1 MTTTSNATL
10 TLRDIQ
16 LINKLSIV
24 DHLNNDEISSRTGFS
39 PSDIDR
45 VIRGVYV
52 DDLAEQWK
60 DDADITLAEYNA
72 IRSRYK
78 PGKLHRDTEFMIAR
92 DMLIRPETVLAI
104 AHSRFSNVHTHPV
117 PKAVKAKPEKAK
129 VVRKLV
135 PTDLDEI
142 HKLER
147 FGWPAAEIAGKL
159 GVPVEVVAHVQ
170 RCLRNRWSYP
180 DTLESVNS
188 KFSEAE

>member
-10 TLRDIQ
+10 TIADIQ
-16 LINKLSIV
+16 HINTLVYKQL
-24 DHLNNDEISSRTGFS
+24 LNNEQIVAATGFS

-78 PGKLHRDTEFMIAR
+78 PGKLHRDTEFMVAR

-129 VVRKLV
+129 AVRKIV
-135 PTDLDEI
+135 PADLDEI

-147 FGWPAAEIAGKL
+147 FGWSIAEIAEKL
-159 GVPVEVVAHVQ
+159 GVPVEAIVHVQ

-180 DTLESVNS
+180 DILESVNS
-188 KFSEAE
+188 KFSEAA

>member
-10 TLRDIQ
+10 TIADIQ
-16 LINKLSIV
+16 HINRLCIV
-24 DHLNNDEISSRTGFS
+24 EHMNNAQIADATGFS
-39 PSDIDR
+39 LADIDA

-52 DDLAEQWK
+52 DDLADQWK
-60 DDADITLAEYNA
+60 DDADITLQEYDT
-72 IRSRYK
+72 IRRRYQ
-78 PGKLHRDTEFMIAR
+78 PGKLHRDTEYAIAR

-104 AHSRFSNVHTHPV
+104 AHSRFSNAHTHPAEKTV
-117 PKAVKAKPEKAK
+117 KVKPAKPKA
-129 VVRKLV
+129 VRKLV

-147 FGWPAAEIAGKL
+147 FGWPAADIAGKL

>member
-1 MTTTSNATL
+1 MTLSIT
-10 TLRDIQ
+10 DIQ
-16 LINKLSIV
+16 RINRWLIE
-24 DHLNNDEISSRTGFS
+24 HMNNARL
-39 PSDIDR
+39 PSHWFTLADIDA

-52 DDLAEQWK
+52 DDLAEKWK

>member
-10 TLRDIQ
+10 TIVDIQ
-16 LINKLSIV
+16 HINTLVYKQL
-24 DHLNNDEISSRTGFS
+24 LNNEQIAAATGFS

-52 DDLAEQWK
+52 DDLADQWK
-60 DDADITLAEYNA
+60 NDADITLAEYSA

-104 AHSRFSNVHTHPV
+104 AHSRFTNAHTHPV
-117 PKAVKAKPEKAK
+117 PKAVKAKPEKVKA
-129 VVRKLV
+129 VRKIV
-135 PTDLDEI
+135 PADLDEI

-147 FGWPAAEIAGKL
+147 FGWPVAEIAEKL
-159 GVPVEVVAHVQ
+159 GVPVEAIAHVQ

-180 DTLESVNS
+180 DILESVNS
-188 KFSEAE
+188 KFSEAA

>member
-10 TLRDIQ
+10 TLCDIQ

-24 DHLNNDEISSRTGFS
+24 DHLNNDEISSRTGCS
-39 PSDIDR
+39 LSDIDR

-52 DDLAEQWK
+52 DDLADSWK
-60 DDADITLAEYNA
+60 PDEEITLAEYEA
-72 IRSRYK
+72 VRRRYQS
-78 PGKLHRDTEFMIAR
+78 GKLHRNTEYAIAR
-92 DMLIRPETVLAI
+92 DTLIRPETVLAI
-104 AHSRFSNVHTHPV
+104 AHSRFQNAHTHPA

-129 VVRKLV
+129 AVRRLFSA
-135 PTDLDEI
+135 DIDEV

-147 FGWPAAEIAGKL
+147 FGWPAADIAGKL
-159 GVPVEVVAHVQ
+159 GVPVEAIAHVQ

-188 KFSEAE
+188 RYGKAA

>member
-10 TLRDIQ
+10 TIADIQ
-16 LINKLSIV
+16 HINRLCIV
-24 DHLNNDEISSRTGFS
+24 EHMNNAQIADATGFGLA
-39 PSDIDR
+39 DIDA

-104 AHSRFSNVHTHPV
+104 AHSRFSNAHTHPV
-117 PKAVKAKPEKAK
+117 QKPLKVKPAKPK

>member
-1 MTTTSNATL
+1 MTLSITDIQRINALAHKHLKNNEEIAAETGHTL
-10 TLRDIQ
+10 T
-16 LINKLSIV
+16 
-24 DHLNNDEISSRTGFS
+24 
-39 PSDIDR
+39 DIDA
-45 VIRGVYV
+45 VIRGAYV
-52 DDLAEQWK
+52 DDLAEHWK
-60 DDADITLAEYNA
+60 DDADINLAEYNV

-104 AHSRFSNVHTHPV
+104 AHSRFSNAHTHPV
-117 PKAVKAKPEKAK
+117 QKPLKVKPAKPK

>member
-10 TLRDIQ
+10 TIANIQ
-16 LINKLSIV
+16 HINTLVYKQL
-24 DHLNNDEISSRTGFS
+24 LNNEQIAAATGFS

-104 AHSRFSNVHTHPV
+104 AHSRFSNVHTHPM
-117 PKAVKAKPEKAK
+117 PKAVKAKPEKPQTMRRLSSA
-129 VVRKLV
+129 
-135 PTDLDEI
+135 DLDEA

-147 FGWPAAEIAGKL
+147 FGWPVGEIAGKL
-159 GVPVEVVAHVQ
+159 EIPVEAAAQVL
-170 RCLRNRWSYP
+170 RLLRNRWSYP
-180 DTLESVNS
+180 DILEDVNTRFGA
-188 KFSEAE
+188 K

>member
-10 TLRDIQ
+10 TIADIQ
-16 LINKLSIV
+16 HINHLCIV
-24 DHLNNDEISSRTGFS
+24 EHMNNAQIADATGFS
-39 PSDIDR
+39 LADIDA

-52 DDLAEQWK
+52 DDLADQWK
-60 DDADITLAEYNA
+60 DDADITLQDYDT
-72 IRSRYK
+72 IRRRYQ
-78 PGKLHRDTEFMIAR
+78 PGKLHRDTEYAIAR

-104 AHSRFSNVHTHPV
+104 VHSRFSNVHTHPV

>member
-10 TLRDIQ
+10 TITDIQ
-16 LINKLSIV
+16 HINRLCIV
-24 DHLNNDEISSRTGFS
+24 EHMNNAQIADATGFS
-39 PSDIDR
+39 LADIDA

-60 DDADITLAEYNA
+60 DDADITLQEYDT
-72 IRSRYK
+72 IRRRYQ
-78 PGKLHRDTEFMIAR
+78 PGKLHRDTEYAIAR

-104 AHSRFSNVHTHPV
+104 AHSRFSNAHTHTVQKPL
-117 PKAVKAKPEKAK
+117 KVKPAKPK

-135 PTDLDEI
+135 PADLDEI

>member
-10 TLRDIQ
+10 TIADIQ
-16 LINKLSIV
+16 HINTLVYKQL
-24 DHLNNDEISSRTGFS
+24 LNNEQIAAATGFS

-72 IRSRYK
+72 IRRRYK
-78 PGKLHRDTEFMIAR
+78 PGKLHRDTEFMVAR

-129 VVRKLV
+129 AVRKIV
-135 PTDLDEI
+135 PADLDEI

-147 FGWPAAEIAGKL
+147 FGWSIAEIAEKL
-159 GVPVEVVAHVQ
+159 GVPVEAIAHVQ

-180 DTLESVNS
+180 DILESVNS
-188 KFSEAE
+188 KFSEAA